1 MATITAAD
9 VKKLRDAT
17 GAGMMDCKN
26 ALTEADGDYDKAVDI
41 LRVRGQAKAA
51 KRGAERAASNGLVAY
66 QDGALIQLGA
76 ETDFV
81 AKNAEFQT
89 LAADAVKAAAA
100 SKAADVEAAN
110 AASLP
115 SGKTVGEAVEE
126 LAVKIGEK
134 LEVANAAYF
143 DGRTAAYLHRRASD
157 LPPQVGV
164 LVEYEGEDEA
174 TARIVAMQ
182 IAAMR
187 PTYLSREDVPA
198 DLVEDQRRIAEA
210 SAKEEGKPAQ
220 AVPKIVEGKVNAFFK
235 DVALLDQLS
244 VTDNKTPVGKQL
256 AAAGVTVK
264 RFVRFEAAGT

>member
-1 MATITAAD
+1 
-9 VKKLRDAT
+9 
-17 GAGMMDCKN
+17 MMDCKN

-41 LRVRGQAKAA
+41 LRVRGHAKAA
-51 KRGAERAASNGLVAY
+51 KRGEERAATNGLVAY
-66 QDGALIQLGA
+66 EDGALIQLGA

-100 SKAADVEAAN
+100 SKAASVEAAN

-115 SGKTVGEAVEE
+115 SGKTVREAVEE

-187 PTYLSREDVPA
+187 PKYLSREDVPA
-198 DLVEDQRRIAEA
+198 DVVADQRRIAEA

-220 AVPKIVEGKVNAFFK
+220 AVPRIVEGRVNAFFK